1 MYVKEEEPVGD
12 IQGTPKAKKR
22 AGMAAAAQQDAQAA
36 LAAKAEEEYQAA
48 SETERKRRLGLMGEE
63 ELLALEV

>member
-1 MYVKEEEPVGD
+1 MYVKEEEPIGD
-12 IQGTPKAKKR
+12 IKGTSKAKKR

-63 ELLALEV
+63 EHLALEV